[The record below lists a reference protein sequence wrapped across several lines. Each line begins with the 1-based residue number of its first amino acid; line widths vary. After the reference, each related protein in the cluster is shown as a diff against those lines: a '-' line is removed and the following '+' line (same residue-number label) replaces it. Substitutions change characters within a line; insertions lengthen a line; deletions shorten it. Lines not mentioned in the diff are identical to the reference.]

1 MANFCKKCGTALNP
15 EFGLCPNCDSA
26 ELESKLAKE
35 AEFFDVA
42 VQEDTASQ
50 ETEALAKEGIPEA
63 QEKTVMFRGF
73 CMNCGTA
80 LDPQTGLCPACSSE
94 NNVSSA
100 NEKTGKNEK
109 TSKSKKSKSKEKDAA
124 KDKDKG
130 KKREL
135 PAVAAIIITA
145 FLSLLIFAFTLAP
158 TILLCVRN
166 STTKTSLEEIISEVD
181 MVTVLSEIP
190 LSEDSS
196 ANEYSNLYD
205 NLCYNLEAGFD
216 IKVTDNRMREFFSD
230 EGVVEDIAKLFNR
243 YAEDVYNGTSYFSFT
258 PHDLADIFYRNS
270 AVFERAFDTYLT
282 REEYE
287 LLASSV
293 IAETP
298 EIYPATLRENDPVVM
313 YSVQYGVSYVSIIAM
328 YVLAVVFAVLAIILC
343 KARRGFVGAGLG
355 IGLVGLITALTAFIS
370 GAIPALW
377 HTVCAG
383 NEAIASVS
391 AQIINHNL
399 LIFLLTLGVG
409 IVLLAVG
416 IVLSIRDAS
425 KKSRETADISKE

>member
-35 AEFFDVA
+35 AESFDIVS
-42 VQEDTASQ
+42 QEDTASQ
-50 ETEALAKEGIPEA
+50 ETEALAAEGIPEA
-63 QEKTVMFRGF
+63 QEKPVMFRGF

-80 LDPQTGLCPACSSE
+80 LDPQTGLCPVCTSE
-94 NNVSSA
+94 KAASSA
-100 NEKTGKNEK
+100 NEKNSKNEK
-109 TSKSKKSKSKEKDAA
+109 SQKSKKSKSKEKDAA
-124 KDKDKG
+124 KDKG
-130 KKREL
+130 KKGEL
-135 PAVAAIIITA
+135 PAVAAILITA

-158 TILLCVRN
+158 TILLSVRN
-166 STTKTSLEEIISEVD
+166 STTKTALEEIISEVD

-190 LSEDSS
+190 LIEDSS

-205 NLCYNLEAGFD
+205 NLCYNLETGFD

-230 EGVVEDIAKLFNR
+230 EGVVEDIAKLFSR
-243 YAEDVYNGTSYFSFT
+243 YAEDVYNGTNYFSFT

-298 EIYPATLRENDPVVM
+298 EIYPATLRENDPAVM
-313 YSVQYGVSYVSIIAM
+313 YSVEYGVSYVSIIAM
-328 YVLAVVFAVLAIILC
+328 YVLAAVFAVLAVILC
-343 KARRGFVGAGLG
+343 KARRGLVGAGLS
-355 IGLVGLITALTAFIS
+355 IGLVGIITALTAFIS
-370 GAIPALW
+370 GAIPTLW
-377 HTVCAG
+377 NTICGG

-399 LIFLLTLGVG
+399 LIFLITLGVG
-409 IVLLAVG
+409 IVIFAVG
-416 IVLSIRDAS
+416 IVLSIKDAS
-425 KKSRETADISKE
+425 KKAREISDTSKK

>member
-35 AEFFDVA
+35 AESFDIVS
-42 VQEDTASQ
+42 QENTASQ
-50 ETEALAKEGIPEA
+50 ETEALAAEGIPEA
-63 QEKTVMFRGF
+63 QEKPAMFRGF

-80 LDPQTGLCPACSSE
+80 LDPQTGLCPVCTSE
-94 NNVSSA
+94 KEASSA
-100 NEKTGKNEK
+100 NEKYSKNEK
-109 TSKSKKSKSKEKDAA
+109 TSKSKKAKSTKNDVVR
-124 KDKDKG
+124 DKNKG
-130 KKREL
+130 KKGEL
-135 PAVAAIIITA
+135 PAVAAILITA

-158 TILLCVRN
+158 TLLLSVRN
-166 STTKTSLEEIISEVD
+166 STTKTALEEIISEVD

-190 LSEDSS
+190 LIEDSS

-205 NLCYNLEAGFD
+205 NLCYNLETGFD

-230 EGVVEDIAKLFNR
+230 EDVVADIAKLFSR

-293 IAETP
+293 IEETP
-298 EIYPATLRENDPVVM
+298 EIYPATLRENDPAIM
-313 YSVQYGVSYVSIIAM
+313 YSVEYGVSYVSIIVM
-328 YVLAVVFAVLAIILC
+328 YVLAAVFAVLAVILC
-343 KARRGFVGAGLG
+343 KARRGLVGAGLS
-355 IGLVGLITALTAFIS
+355 IGLVGIITALTAFIS
-370 GAIPALW
+370 GAIPTLW
-377 HTVCAG
+377 NTICGG

-399 LIFLLTLGVG
+399 LIFLITLGVG
-409 IVLLAVG
+409 IVIFAFG
-416 IVLSIRDAS
+416 IVLSIKDAS
-425 KKSRETADISKE
+425 KKAREIDDNSKK

>member
-35 AEFFDVA
+35 AESFDIVS
-42 VQEDTASQ
+42 QENTASQ
-50 ETEALAKEGIPEA
+50 ETEALAAEGIPEA
-63 QEKTVMFRGF
+63 QEKPVMFRGF

-80 LDPQTGLCPACSSE
+80 LDSQTGLCPVCGPEKAA
-94 NNVSSA
+94 SSA
-100 NEKTGKNEK
+100 NEKNSKNEK
-109 TSKSKKSKSKEKDAA
+109 SQKTKKSKSKEKDAA
-124 KDKDKG
+124 KDKG
-130 KKREL
+130 KKGEP
-135 PAVAAIIITA
+135 PAVAAILITA

-158 TILLCVRN
+158 TLLLSVRN
-166 STTKTSLEEIISEVD
+166 STTKTALEEIISEVD

-190 LSEDSS
+190 LIEDSS

-205 NLCYNLEAGFD
+205 NLCYNLETGFD

-243 YAEDVYNGTSYFSFT
+243 YAEDVYNGTSYFSFA

-298 EIYPATLRENDPVVM
+298 EIYPATLRENDPAVM
-313 YSVQYGVSYVSIIAM
+313 YSVEYGASYVSIIAM
-328 YVLAVVFAVLAIILC
+328 YVLAAVFAVLAVILC
-343 KARRGFVGAGLG
+343 KARRGLVGAGLS
-355 IGLVGLITALTAFIS
+355 IGLVGIITALTAFIS
-370 GAIPALW
+370 GAIPTLW
-377 HTVCAG
+377 NTICG
-383 NEAIASVS
+383 DNEAIASVS

-399 LIFLLTLGVG
+399 LIFLITLGVG
-409 IVLLAVG
+409 IVIFAVG
-416 IVLSIRDAS
+416 IVLSIKDATKKAREIDDNS
-425 KKSRETADISKE
+425 KK

>member
-35 AEFFDVA
+35 AESFDIVS
-42 VQEDTASQ
+42 QEDTASQ
-50 ETEALAKEGIPEA
+50 ETEALAAEDIPEA
-63 QEKTVMFRGF
+63 QEKPAMFRGF

-80 LDPQTGLCPACSSE
+80 LDPQTGLCPVCTSE
-94 NNVSSA
+94 KEASSA
-100 NEKTGKNEK
+100 NEKNSKNEK
-109 TSKSKKSKSKEKDAA
+109 SQKSKKSKSKEKDAA
-124 KDKDKG
+124 KDKG
-130 KKREL
+130 KKGEL
-135 PAVAAIIITA
+135 PAVAAILITA

-158 TILLCVRN
+158 TLLLSVRN
-166 STTKTSLEEIISEVD
+166 STTKTALEEIISEVD

-190 LSEDSS
+190 LIEDSS

-205 NLCYNLEAGFD
+205 NLCYNLETGFD

-293 IAETP
+293 IEETP
-298 EIYPATLRENDPVVM
+298 EIYPATLRENDPAIM
-313 YSVQYGVSYVSIIAM
+313 YSVEYGVSYVSIIVM
-328 YVLAVVFAVLAIILC
+328 YVLAAVFAVLAVILC
-343 KARRGFVGAGLG
+343 KARRGLVGAGLS
-355 IGLVGLITALTAFIS
+355 IGLVGIITALTAFIS
-370 GAIPALW
+370 GAIPTLW
-377 HTVCAG
+377 NTICGG

-399 LIFLLTLGVG
+399 LIFLITLGVG
-409 IVLLAVG
+409 IVIFAVG
-416 IVLSIRDAS
+416 IVLSIKDAS
-425 KKSRETADISKE
+425 KKAREISDTSKK